1 MTTIAD
7 SIRDAILQYGIT
19 KVDGMLVYAYEVNG
33 KG

>member
-7 SIRDAILQYGIT
+7 SIKEAILQYGIT
-19 KVDGMLVYAYEVNG
+19 KVDNTIVYAYEVDG